1 LSGNLSPGT
10 SLQEIP
16 LANALGV
23 SRNTL
28 REAARTLVAEGLL
41 CRNPH
46 KGMVVPSLTPD
57 DVNEL
62 FEIRELLEVAA
73 LRKACA
79 EPDMIIPCLRERVE
93 GLRRAVAARRE
104 RDVVEMDLGFHQ
116 ALLNVFA
123 SPRLQHFHSVLISEL
138 RLALAFLDRKARAD
152 SVEQIVIQ
160 HQKIMN
166 AVKSGDVEKS
176 TKLLTRHLRDS
187 RTRLLKLLQA
197 RDESKL

>member
-1 LSGNLSPGT
+1 MKRRGHWSRKGCYP
-10 SLQEIP
+10 EIP
-16 LANALGV
+16 TKGWSYPAL
-23 SRNTL
+23 RRDAT
-28 REAARTLVAEGLL
+28 
-41 CRNPH
+41 
-46 KGMVVPSLTPD
+46 
-57 DVNEL
+57 NEL

-73 LRKACA
+73 LRRACDQ
-79 EPDMIIPCLRERVE
+79 PDVILPSLQERVE
-93 GLRRAVAARRE
+93 GLRRAVAAKKE

-138 RLALAFLDRKARAD
+138 RLALVFLDRKARAD

-176 TKLLTRHLRDS
+176 TKLLTRVS
-187 RTRLLKLLQA
+187 RSTPGLA
-197 RDESKL
+197 C